1 MVTNAVEC
9 FGAQVER
16 NQRDIRTPHCM
27 VEAFGN
33 EWTQCIFAGVT
44 ARAVAAVVTKR
55 VVGRDGG
62 GGVNGGECVRCVEGG
77 VAVAAAALRWW
88 RWRRR
93 RERRV
98 GRPALAATATTMAV
112 MEAAK
117 EVAVKEV
124 VRLRGSMRTR
134 ATRGEKKWASNCS
147 TAEKGRRSHPLGAS

>member
-1 MVTNAVEC
+1 MRGRDDGSDDGDGVSGCVGGAGWGGVGWAV
-9 FGAQVER
+9 VER
-16 NQRDIRTPHCM
+16 
-27 VEAFGN
+27 VEG
-33 EWTQCIFAGVT
+33 
-44 ARAVAAVVTKR
+44 RAAESVDKR